1 MAEEWHEPRG
11 FREETEPSPA
21 HESSGAETVAEPQA
35 QAQAEPAAEVVGL
48 FNADGDGQVEDEVP
62 AVTLEQAREDWEE
75 ELARRQREWEK
86 EREEY
91 QAKADADLRT
101 EQEAYE
107 NLRTAKGLQEK
118 PTKVPDLPVDIS
130 MSQLEISGLMD
141 MAARVMTSV
150 PYYPPGE
157 TPEKRAETRFNA
169 EQKVAQNQLEFE
181 ALVAQ
186 RILDAYTRG
195 QDVAI
200 DSEVRNSYR
209 WRGVVLVLIVA
220 AIVTMPI
227 IAILSGLEATEF
239 GTYMAPVT
247 GIAGTIVGYWFGQA
261 GREQSKPQDSPT
273 SR

>member
-11 FREETEPSPA
+11 FRDETEPSPV
-21 HESSGAETVAEPQA
+21 HETSGVETVAEPQA
-35 QAQAEPAAEVVGL
+35 PAEVEPAAGVDGS
-48 FNADGDGQVEDEVP
+48 FNADGNGQVDDAIP
-62 AVTLEQAREDWEE
+62 AVALEQAREEWEE
-75 ELARRQREWEK
+75 ELARRQHEWEK
-86 EREEY
+86 EREED
-91 QAKADADLRT
+91 QAKADADLRK

-107 NLRTAKGLQEK
+107 NLRTAKGLEGR
-118 PTKVPDLPVDIS
+118 PTEVPDLPADIS

-169 EQKVAQNQLEFE
+169 EQKVAQNQREFE

-195 QDVAI
+195 KDVAI

-220 AIVTMPI
+220 AIVAMPI

-261 GREQSKPQDSPT
+261 GREQSKPQDSLT
-273 SR
+273 R

>member
-1 MAEEWHEPRG
+1 MAEEWREPRG
-11 FREETEPSPA
+11 FREETEPSPP
-21 HESSGAETVAEPQA
+21 HESSGLETVAEPQA
-35 QAQAEPAAEVVGL
+35 PAVAEPAAGENDL
-48 FNADGDGQVEDEVP
+48 FNADGDGQIDDQVP
-62 AVTLEQAREDWEE
+62 AVTLEQAREEWEE

-101 EQEAYE
+101 EQEAYA

-118 PTKVPDLPVDIS
+118 PTKVPDLPADIS
-130 MSQLEISGLMD
+130 MSQLEISGLVD

-150 PYYPPGE
+150 PYYPPGDS
-157 TPEKRAETRFNA
+157 PEKRAETRFNA

-209 WRGVVLVLIVA
+209 WRGVVLLLIVA
-220 AIVTMPI
+220 AIVAMPI

-261 GREQSKPQDSPT
+261 GREQSKPQDSLT
-273 SR
+273 R